1 MTENS
6 KESQKAQEKKNVF
19 SKIKETIDD
28 KEEQLEILGT
38 FIRLGVMVWAG
49 FIISLN
55 YVSFPGLSKDGGPK
69 DITFIAS
76 VFTGCLATFSVDVG
90 KKKKEGKDG
99 SKPSAAI
106 PTQILRI
113 DIGSTAAGDRDLA
126 SRGSRVIHVHSDFQ
140 TLRFK
145 LPDTGIY
152 FENFEFGICVL
163 PSTILIFY
171 FCCD

>member
-99 SKPSAAI
+99 SKTPSSSL

-113 DIGSTAAGDRDLA
+113 EQAPIKIVTESTSKKD
-126 SRGSRVIHVHSDFQ
+126 V
-140 TLRFK
+140 
-145 LPDTGIY
+145 
-152 FENFEFGICVL
+152 
-163 PSTILIFY
+163 
-171 FCCD
+171 

>member
-1 MTENS
+1 MTENL
-6 KESQKAQEKKNVF
+6 KESSKTQEKKNVF
-19 SKIKETIDD
+19 SKIKESIDD

-55 YVSFPGLSKDGGPK
+55 YVSFPGLAKDGGPK

-90 KKKKEGKDG
+90 KKKKDGKDG
-99 SKPSAAI
+99 SKPPSSSL

-113 DIGSTAAGDRDLA
+113 EQAPIKIVTETSPKKN
-126 SRGSRVIHVHSDFQ
+126 V
-140 TLRFK
+140 
-145 LPDTGIY
+145 
-152 FENFEFGICVL
+152 
-163 PSTILIFY
+163 
-171 FCCD
+171 

>member
-6 KESQKAQEKKNVF
+6 KESQKAQDKKNVF
-19 SKIKETIDD
+19 SKIKDTIDD

-99 SKPSAAI
+99 SKSSPSI

-113 DIGSTAAGDRDLA
+113 EQAPIKIVTESTSKKD
-126 SRGSRVIHVHSDFQ
+126 V
-140 TLRFK
+140 
-145 LPDTGIY
+145 
-152 FENFEFGICVL
+152 
-163 PSTILIFY
+163 
-171 FCCD
+171 

>member
-6 KESQKAQEKKNVF
+6 KESPKTQEKKNVF
-19 SKIKETIDD
+19 SKIKESIDD

-55 YVSFPGLSKDGGPK
+55 YVSFPGLAKDGGPK

-90 KKKKEGKDG
+90 KKKKDGKDG
-99 SKPSAAI
+99 SKPSSSL

-113 DIGSTAAGDRDLA
+113 EQAPIKIVTETSPKKN
-126 SRGSRVIHVHSDFQ
+126 V
-140 TLRFK
+140 
-145 LPDTGIY
+145 
-152 FENFEFGICVL
+152 
-163 PSTILIFY
+163 
-171 FCCD
+171 

>member
-1 MTENS
+1 MTS
-6 KESQKAQEKKNVF
+6 LDIYRPAAQK
-19 SKIKETIDD
+19 
-28 KEEQLEILGT
+28 QLEILGT

-99 SKPSAAI
+99 SKSPSSSL

-113 DIGSTAAGDRDLA
+113 EQAPIKIVTESTSKKD
-126 SRGSRVIHVHSDFQ
+126 V
-140 TLRFK
+140 
-145 LPDTGIY
+145 
-152 FENFEFGICVL
+152 
-163 PSTILIFY
+163 
-171 FCCD
+171 

>member
-6 KESQKAQEKKNVF
+6 KESQKTPQKKNVF
-19 SKIKETIDD
+19 SKIKDTIDD

-99 SKPSAAI
+99 SKSPSAL

-113 DIGSTAAGDRDLA
+113 EQAPIKIVTESTSKKD
-126 SRGSRVIHVHSDFQ
+126 V
-140 TLRFK
+140 
-145 LPDTGIY
+145 
-152 FENFEFGICVL
+152 
-163 PSTILIFY
+163 
-171 FCCD
+171 